1 MLADCADPCI
11 RGRISKLLAS
21 AVAAANF
28 IFMLSLL
35 LRIGFG
41 GQLIRTREVANAGQ
55 FEQRIHG
62 IVTSTSRF
70 FLAPSYGPSIIF
82 APELV
87 ALVVV
92 ERCDTL
98 WLGSPG
104 QPIPLDG
111 ASSKAAKILSCLSI
125 PVSAVSMRLI
135 AYVWRK
141 RQPALKQERYGPTSL
156 ERG

>member
-28 IFMLSLL
+28 IFMFSLL
-35 LRIGFG
+35 LRIEFG
-41 GQLIRTREVANAGQ
+41 DQLIRTREVANAGQ
-55 FEQRIHG
+55 FEQRIHR

-70 FLAPSYGPSIIF
+70 FLASYGPSIIF
-82 APELV
+82 TPELV

-92 ERCDTL
+92 EPCDTL
-98 WLGSPG
+98 WLGSPV

-111 ASSKAAKILSCLSI
+111 GSSKAAKILSCLSI
-125 PVSAVSMRLI
+125 SVSAVSMRLI